1 MRTNNGICRDARE
14 QFCAD
19 ALPNA
24 TKDSSPCSMI
34 AVGILPRGPRWSRN
48 GHILFFACFA
58 VCLPATHRSYSGI
71 SHRIITGKLF
81 ARDVK
86 ARLEMTTADDV
97 VKLQNAVY
105 TEETDRT
112 GALVAVRVVECRIC
126 NREVAG
132 SNLGRSDFAPRSILG
147 LPSRRG
153 R

>member
-1 MRTNNGICRDARE
+1 M
-14 QFCAD
+14 
-19 ALPNA
+19 A
-24 TKDSSPCSMI
+24 TCCSLR
-34 AVGILPRGPRWSRN
+34 VSQS
-48 GHILFFACFA
+48 
-58 VCLPATHRSYSGI
+58 VCQLLIVVDKLSSYSGI

-97 VKLQNAVY
+97 VKLQNAVN
-105 TEETDRT
+105 TGETDRT